1 MTRPR
6 SRPTP
11 PNIYHSTVTRFRELS
26 DIAVKANVTAIDI
39 LNVIEAFDEFRALFA
54 APVTPNTATGVTPAS
69 VITDP
74 GAVVEEVDA
83 VRQEVAQVEREPTV
97 IAAPKTA
104 PKTAVSGTKAG
115 RRPTARS

>member
-1 MTRPR
+1 MP
-6 SRPTP
+6 
-11 PNIYHSTVTRFRELS
+11 RFRVAELMVV
-26 DIAVKANVTAIDI
+26 IAITAIDI
-39 LNVIEAFDEFRALFA
+39 LNDRVIEAFDEFRTLFA
-54 APVTPNTATGVTPAS
+54 APVTPNTATSVTPAS

-83 VRQEVAQVEREPTV
+83 VRQEVAQVEPEHTV

-104 PKTAVSGTKAG
+104 PKTAVSGAKAG